1 MVYGIGCDLC
11 SIARMEKSLLGPH
24 GAVFARRV
32 FGPAEQAALG
42 LPLAEEEGTA
52 RRTAHTVAS
61 AAADFAAKEA
71 FLKAAGTGL
80 REPFSLC
87 EIEAVRLPGGAP
99 FRPCA
104 PGLPEPAAG
113 AAQEQPRPG
122 RQPGHGRGAPAL
134 PRRRPLR
141 ATGQAPGRTGRRARP
156 AQLA

>member
-24 GAVFARRV
+24 GAIFARRV

-42 LPLAEEEGTA
+42 LPLAAEE
-52 RRTAHTVAS
+52 
-61 AAADFAAKEA
+61 EA

-99 FRPCA
+99 AYHFSGRS
-104 PGLPEPAAG
+104 
-113 AAQEQPRPG
+113 AQWVEAHR
-122 RQPGHGRGAPAL
+122 
-134 PRRRPLR
+134 LR
-141 ATGQAPGRTGRRARP
+141 AHLSLSHEDGMAMAYCILETET
-156 AQLA
+156 

>member
-61 AAADFAAKEA
+61 AAAAITASPSVA
-71 FLKAAGTGL
+71 RVAL
-80 REPFSLC
+80 RGVVISSSTR
-87 EIEAVRLPGGAP
+87 IGRWLP
-99 FRPCA
+99 RS
-104 PGLPEPAAG
+104 
-113 AAQEQPRPG
+113 PG
-122 RQPGHGRGAPAL
+122 RCPHRC
-134 PRRRPLR
+134 
-141 ATGQAPGRTGRRARP
+141 ARE
-156 AQLA
+156 